1 MQIICLC
8 LDIKIEVKIG
18 IYFQIYK
25 TPSQLDIGKPLKYT
39 CFNWLWFMNLRGEN
53 NSENEEKLTSDM
65 CVSLVKR
72 GSLLDTKTRK
82 TMELLFGCSKSWE
95 NTLCALTET
104 RWLTPRWYIQ
114 NVLQGCEDTSGTKRN
129 EVFCKYP
136 EKKRKLVFPVGS
148 KTNYY
153 FILLIELI
161 DWLIVICN

>member
-1 MQIICLC
+1 MPLSWR
-8 LDIKIEVKIG
+8 KIEVKIG
-18 IYFQIYK
+18 IYYWMYK
-25 TPSQLDIGKPLKYT
+25 TLSRLGIGKPLKYIW
-39 CFNWLWFMNLRGEN
+39 FIWLWTQKVKITLKSKKNL
-53 NSENEEKLTSDM
+53 LSDM

-72 GSLLDTKTRK
+72 GSLLGTKTRK

-104 RWLTPRWYIQ
+104 RWLTPRWYIL